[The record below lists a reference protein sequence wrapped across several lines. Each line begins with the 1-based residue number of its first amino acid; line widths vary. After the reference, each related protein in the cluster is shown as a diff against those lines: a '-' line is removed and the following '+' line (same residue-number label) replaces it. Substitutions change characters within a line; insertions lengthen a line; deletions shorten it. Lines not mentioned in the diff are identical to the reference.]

1 MKVYIYCLFDENDIP
16 LYVGKTKNNLTLRE
30 YQHQRRL
37 NRLVKIFELDY
48 VESNNW
54 KFWES
59 YWIEQFKT
67 WGFNLLNQNKGG
79 GGVSNHTKESC
90 LKMKSTIRPN
100 TSIKLKGIKRPDV
113 SKRFSGV
120 KLSKE
125 TCDKISKSKI
135 NHICYKDSKR
145 TEKILESNKHNYEL
159 GSNRNKKI
167 SSKLLGREA
176 EWMKQRSK
184 NIIQYTKQMILIKEW
199 TSASEAALS
208 FNKQPSAISECC
220 SGKRQ
225 SAYGYIWKFK

>member
-16 LYVGKTKNNLTLRE
+16 LYVGKTKNSLTLRE
-30 YQHQRRL
+30 YQHQKRL

-54 KFWES
+54 KYWEE
-59 YWIEQFKT
+59 YWIEQFKV
-67 WGFNLLNQNKGG
+67 WGFDLLNQNKGG
-79 GGVSNHTKESC
+79 GGVSNHSEESR
-90 LKMKSTIRPN
+90 LKMKLIPRPN
-100 TSIKLKGIKRPDV
+100 TSFKLKGIKRPDV
-113 SKRFSGV
+113 SKRLSGV

-135 NHICYKDSKR
+135 NHICYKNPKR

-159 GSNRNKKI
+159 NSNRNKKI
-167 SSKLLGREA
+167 SSKLLGRKA

-184 NIIQYTKQMILIKEW
+184 NIIQYNKQMIFIKEW
-199 TSASEAALS
+199 KSAFEAGASL
-208 FNKQPSAISECC
+208 NKQSSAISECC
-220 SGKRQ
+220 NGKRK

>member
-30 YQHQRRL
+30 YQHQKRL

-48 VESNNW
+48 IELTNW

-59 YWIEQFKT
+59 YWIEQFKQ

-79 GGVSNHTKESC
+79 GGVLIHNEESR
-90 LKMKSTIRPN
+90 LKMKQVSRPST
-100 TSIKLKGIKRPDV
+100 SAKLKGTKRPDV
-113 SKRFSGV
+113 SKRLSGI

-125 TCDKISKSKI
+125 ICDKISKSKT
-135 NHICYKDSKR
+135 NHICYKNIKR

-167 SSKLLGREA
+167 SSKLLGRKA
-176 EWMKQRSK
+176 EWMKKRSK
-184 NIIQYTKQMILIKEW
+184 NIIQYDKQMTFIKEW
-199 TSASEAALS
+199 KSASEAGIVL
-208 FNKQPSAISECC
+208 NKQASAISECC
-220 SGKRQ
+220 NGKRK